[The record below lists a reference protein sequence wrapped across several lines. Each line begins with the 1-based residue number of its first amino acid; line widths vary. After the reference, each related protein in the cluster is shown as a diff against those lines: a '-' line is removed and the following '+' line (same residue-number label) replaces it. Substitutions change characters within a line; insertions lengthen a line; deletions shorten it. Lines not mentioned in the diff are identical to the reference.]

1 MTDRTQGAGGG
12 STGAVGAKGPD
23 ELRQQIERTRSQLGD
38 TVEELAA
45 KADVKGRAKARAA
58 DLKDKAGALTVQL
71 RSTAAQ
77 AGHRVQEKTALAGH
91 RVQEKTAEAGHRVQE
106 KTAEAGH
113 RAQLTAQRAGHT
125 TGDSVRRPV
134 SGAVE
139 VCRRHPR
146 QLMIVGAVGAA
157 ALVAGLLARRHGSG
171 CH

>member
-77 AGHRVQEKTALAGH
+77 AGHRVQEKTAQAGH

-157 ALVAGLLARRHGSG
+157 ALVAGLLARRRGSG